1 MRMADPA
8 YVSNVRVE
16 RVAGPL
22 KRAYLPLDTTV
33 LFGVH
38 GGIADHFG
46 VAPGGPAEQ
55 AATLDYVVAATVA
68 CLTGTFGGALEARG
82 IPAAEPRL
90 VANGS
95 GEVEVEDG
103 VLVIKRIHVGYELTV
118 DPDADR
124 AKIQRAF
131 DHHMERCPV
140 HRSLGSAI
148 ECTASLAL
156 IENAEAPRPATLTS

>member
-1 MRMADPA
+1 MPDPT

-22 KRAYLPLDTTV
+22 KRAHLPLDTTV

-46 VAPGGPAEQ
+46 VVHGGPAEH

-68 CLTGTFGGALEARG
+68 CLTGTFGGALEARD
-82 IPAAEPRL
+82 IPASAPRL
-90 VANGS
+90 VANGT
-95 GEVEVEDG
+95 GDVEVEDG
-103 VLVIKRIHVGYELTV
+103 ILVIKRIHVSYELTV
-118 DPDADR
+118 DSDVDR

-131 DHHMERCPV
+131 DHHMARCPV

-148 ECTASLAL
+148 ECTASLTL
-156 IENAEAPRPATLTS
+156 IEQAETADSASLAS